1 MAGITIKSNAGAVV
15 ANIKLTLDQLK
26 NPEYLIRPVCFG
38 LIDLITKR
46 IHIDGKASDG
56 AAIGTYSTG
65 YMKVRTGDFG
75 NSVRFKR
82 GAKKGQ
88 VKNAGVFTK
97 RRVTAFTQEDDE
109 TVTSANKFVKTEF
122 EKKARPNYNRTS
134 DTKVII
140 SLTRQ
145 LENDY
150 TVIATEKGYGIGFKN
165 SHNFQKSQWVQ
176 MTYNKRIFDLTKEE
190 EQYAVDYI
198 NDLAG
203 EAINNG

>member
-88 VKNAGVFTK
+88 VKNAGTNTRTGK
-97 RRVTAFTQEDDE
+97 P
-109 TVTSANKFVKTEF
+109 
-122 EKKARPNYNRTS
+122 RPQYNRS
-134 DTKVII
+134 NDPKVII